1 MLGKEITELLGIK
14 HPVIQ
19 GAMAWIANA
28 ELAAA
33 VSNAGGLG
41 IIAAGATPPELLEKE
56 LLKIG
61 ELTDKPYG
69 MNIMLMSPTAPAAVN
84 WLPSI
89 ASKLLRP
96 APAAPAK

>member
-1 MLGKEITELLGIK
+1 MLGKELTELFGIEY
-14 HPVIQ
+14 PVIQ

-56 LLKIG
+56 LLKIKD
-61 ELTDKPYG
+61 LTDKPYG
-69 MNIMLMSPTAPAAVN
+69 LNIMLLSPTADDA
-84 WLPSI
+84 L
-89 ASKLLRP
+89 
-96 APAAPAK
+96 